1 MQFPNDILV
10 VIPARAGSQRIKNK
24 NLIKIKNKTLIEYSF
39 GIIKDLKIEKQTYVT
54 TDSLKIF
61 NISKKYSLN
70 CIKRPK
76 NISKNKSKIE
86 EALLHLLNNKK
97 VHNYYK
103 WILLMQPTSPLREK
117 KTILKAIDL
126 LKKNEK
132 KIDTIISFTETRE
145 DFWEKRNSYYKRS
158 NDKLPRRQQDRKLRF
173 YENGLIYIIRIE
185 NFKKTKKIYSNRNLG
200 IITDKIESIDI
211 NTMEDVKLLKKII
224 K

>member
-1 MQFPNDILV
+1 M
-10 VIPARAGSQRIKNK
+10 K
-24 NLIKIKNKTLIEYSF
+24 
-39 GIIKDLKIEKQTYVT
+39 
-54 TDSLKIF
+54 
-61 NISKKYSLN
+61 
-70 CIKRPK
+70 
-76 NISKNKSKIE
+76 
-86 EALLHLLNNKK
+86 
-97 VHNYYK
+97 
-103 WILLMQPTSPLREK
+103 
-117 KTILKAIDL
+117 
-126 LKKNEK
+126 K